1 MPFVNKNYNF
11 YKQWV
16 VPIRLFGLVLF
27 SLHNITAQQLSFSLG
42 VDLLNLP
49 EFGDDYIP
57 PGPST
62 SLGYSHNI
70 SETILLEISYR
81 HIATPGNRPALGSG
95 KPQLHF
101 YSDDSKYVFTG
112 IDYKRGFGSI
122 NRNGSRYKINAYFI
136 GLGITKRVLEFHNF
150 EYYIGLNVSYK
161 KRMQIGLLQV
171 AESSELIS
179 PDGNTIEI
187 DAEFFQVFSRSSISL
202 IGSHKI
208 TYAITDFF
216 DIGIINGIP
225 YDFEE
230 GFFFLDVI
238 FTYKL

>member
-1 MPFVNKNYNF
+1 MIVIYGFNTF
-11 YKQWV
+11 WA
-16 VPIRLFGLVLF
+16 VPVMLFGF
-27 SLHNITAQQLSFSLG
+27 IFFGSYSITAQQLSFSLG
-42 VDLLNLP
+42 IDLLNLP

-62 SLGYSHNI
+62 SLRYSHKI
-70 SETILLEISYR
+70 SKTINLEISYR
-81 HIATPGNRPALGSG
+81 HIATPGNRPALGTG

-101 YSDDSKYVFTG
+101 YSDDSDYVFTD

-136 GLGITKRVLEFHNF
+136 GLGLTKRVLKFFDF
-150 EYYIGLNVSYK
+150 EYYIGGNVSYK
-161 KRMQIGLLQV
+161 KRMQVGLLQV
-171 AESSELIS
+171 SEGSELITPS
-179 PDGNTIEI
+179 GERVDI
-187 DAEFFQVFSRSSISL
+187 DAEFFQVFSRRSISL
-202 IGSHKI
+202 IASHKL
-208 TYAITDFF
+208 TYKFSESF
-216 DIGIINGIP
+216 DIGLINGIP